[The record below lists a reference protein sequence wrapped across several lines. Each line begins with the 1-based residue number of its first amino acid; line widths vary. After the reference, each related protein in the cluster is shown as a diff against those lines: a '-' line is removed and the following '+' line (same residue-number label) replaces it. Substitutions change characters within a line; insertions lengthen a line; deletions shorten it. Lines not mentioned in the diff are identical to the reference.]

1 MRKLNIGWNAGLHC
15 ISVIIE
21 TLFFYLLGPLKFTA
35 STLVT
40 LSSSKMH
47 SRFSS
52 FVVMLW
58 NLRLNI
64 SHWWSRS
71 SEQLRLT
78 ICGRSMYIKYT
89 LATRRYSTFLVWNL
103 KLWLSSLSGLISVMN
118 LHLRHFTATCMV
130 SYLLCWFPVG
140 KLLLMTVHSTF

>member
-1 MRKLNIGWNAGLHC
+1 MRKLHISWNAGLHC

-35 STLVT
+35 STLVA
-40 LSSSKMH
+40 LSFSKMH
-47 SRFSS
+47 CRFSS
-52 FVVMLW
+52 IVMLW
-58 NLRLNI
+58 NCRLNI

-71 SEQLRLT
+71 SLELRLA
-78 ICGRSMYIKYT
+78 ICGRSMHIKYT
-89 LATRRYSTFLVWNL
+89 LATRRYSTLLVWNL
-103 KLWLSSLSGLISVMN
+103 ELWLSSLSGLIGFMN

-140 KLLLMTVHSTF
+140 KLLLMTVHGTF